1 MSMVDVYDD
10 QSPLNFKKK
19 KSKVRMSTRGTDLSS
34 DWGVECLY

>member
-19 KSKVRMSTRGTDLSS
+19 KIKGENEYKRYRL
-34 DWGVECLY
+34 EF